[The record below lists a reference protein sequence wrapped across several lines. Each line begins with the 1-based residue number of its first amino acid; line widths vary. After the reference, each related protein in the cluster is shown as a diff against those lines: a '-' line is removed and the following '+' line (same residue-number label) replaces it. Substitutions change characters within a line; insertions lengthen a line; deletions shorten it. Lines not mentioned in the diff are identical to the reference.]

1 MKGKGLAARF
11 SLILLVV
18 MIILGAYSSTF
29 KISFSSSS
37 VGSECCWW
45 ENWSRDKNHNRIDD
59 LIEQQIEKI
68 SLSALNV
75 KSEKRFSVFIHY
87 RHHPTEYDIQALQSM
102 NLEISYIAKY
112 INVVC
117 IRNVSAQL
125 IYTLA
130 SLPNVVMIE
139 LQPHIYPHLD
149 ISVRAIK
156 ARNSPI
162 YSPNTAWELG
172 YTGKNIVV
180 AVLDTGVDDE
190 HEFLRGKFVA
200 GFDCS
205 GSIGYETNPDDED
218 GHGTHV
224 ASIIMST
231 GGATGT
237 YKGVAPDAKLVDVK
251 ILSKRGINLGDQLIR
266 GIEWVIAN
274 KEKYDIKIIN
284 LSIGSDIEDPDG
296 TSAISQAANQAVKNG
311 IVVVAA
317 AGNEGPDSETLLAPS
332 VADDVICVTAL
343 DDRNTINRN
352 DDVIAEYSSRGPRG
366 DGAKKPD
373 VCAPGTNIVGAK
385 AAETG
390 QATNE
395 VISMSGTSMAAP
407 HVSGLAALILEA
419 NPELS
424 PLQVKEI
431 ILETAEDK
439 GPEGWDPNYGW
450 GEIDAYKAVQAALK
464 LGQVN
469 QPPII
474 SATANR
480 TEVHRV
486 IESFVLEASIVDD
499 RTPSENL
506 TVKMFINDSV
516 GSVIE
521 VQMEYVNATGSWIGT
536 YTPDA
541 SAPLG
546 VYSAYVWASDNEGEE
561 ATSETFRFTVLNNP
575 PTITSINVMT
585 LDSIL
590 RVTVEAFDYEGLAN
604 ASLCLY
610 NGEKWLNFTRA
621 FQDNNCIFEIDCSDL
636 KEKEWKL
643 FVTVV
648 DKDHAETS
656 VYYGHVIM
664 PSKPPTLM
672 FILISLGGAVALTL
686 LVYLLH
692 SKKS

>member
-1 MKGKGLAARF
+1 MKNTKKINKK
-11 SLILLVV
+11 LI
-18 MIILGAYSSTF
+18 IILIIFTLASFPPFFLIKPATSTF
-29 KISFSSSS
+29 K
-37 VGSECCWW
+37 CCWW
-45 ENWSRDKNHNRIDD
+45 ENWQRDRNHNKIDD
-59 LIEQQIEKI
+59 LIDQQIERG
-68 SLSALNV
+68 SLSALTLEH
-75 KSEKRFSVFIHY
+75 EKRFSVFIHY
-87 RHHPTEYDIQALQSM
+87 RYHPTKRDIQALQNM
-102 NLEISYIAKY
+102 NLQISYVARY
-112 INVVC
+112 INVICV
-117 IRNVSAQL
+117 RNVSAQL

-130 SLPNVVMIE
+130 NLPNVVMIE

-172 YTGKNIVV
+172 YTGKNITV

-205 GSIGYETNPDDED
+205 GTVSHVTNPDDKD

-224 ASIIMST
+224 ASIIMGT
-231 GGATGT
+231 GGTTGK
-237 YKGVAPDAKLVDVK
+237 YVGVAPDAKLVDVK
-251 ILSKRGINLGDQLIR
+251 ILSERGVNLGDQLIR

-284 LSIGSDIEDPDG
+284 LSIGSDIEDPYG
-296 TSAISQAANQAVKNG
+296 TSAISQAANQAVESG

-373 VCAPGTNIVGAK
+373 VCAPGTNIWGAK

-395 VISMSGTSMAAP
+395 TIAMSGTSMAAP
-407 HVSGLAALILEA
+407 HVAGLAALILEA
-419 NPELS
+419 NPKLS

-431 ILETAEDK
+431 ILKTAEDK
-439 GPEGWDPNYGW
+439 GSEGWDPNYGW
-450 GEIDAYKAVQAALK
+450 GEIDAYKAVQAALNIS
-464 LGQVN
+464 QVN
-469 QPPII
+469 QSPII

-506 TVKMFINDSV
+506 TVKMFINNSV
-516 GSVIE
+516 GSIIE
-521 VQMEYVNATGSWIGT
+521 GQIEYVNATGSWIGT

-546 VYSAYVWASDNEGEE
+546 VYSAYVWALDNEGEE
-561 ATSETFRFTVLNNP
+561 AISETFHFTVLNNP
-575 PTITSINVMT
+575 PTITSINVMI
-585 LDSIL
+585 LENSIL

-610 NGEKWLNFTRA
+610 NGGKWLNFTKS
-621 FQDNNCIFEIDCSDL
+621 FQDNDCSFEIDCSDL
-636 KEKEWKL
+636 KEKEWEI

-656 VYYGHVIM
+656 VYYGQVVM
-664 PSKPPTLM
+664 PSKPPALM
-672 FILISLGGAVALTL
+672 FILISLGGAGAIIL

-692 SKKS
+692 SREVKG

>member
-1 MKGKGLAARF
+1 LKGKGLAARF

-18 MIILGAYSSTF
+18 MIILSAYSSTF
-29 KISFSSSS
+29 KISLSSSS
-37 VGSECCWW
+37 VDGECCWW

-59 LIEQQIEKI
+59 LIEQQIEN

-75 KSEKRFSVFIHY
+75 KSEKRFSIFIHC

-112 INVVC
+112 INVIC

-130 SLPNVVMIE
+130 NLPNVVMIE

-156 ARNSPI
+156 ARSSLI

-172 YTGKNIVV
+172 YTGKNITV

-205 GSIGYETNPDDED
+205 GSVSYVTNPDDRD

-231 GGATGT
+231 GGATGK
-237 YKGVAPDAKLVDVK
+237 YVGVAPDAKLVDVK
-251 ILSKRGINLGDQLIR
+251 ILSERGVNLGDQLIR

-317 AGNEGPDSETLLAPS
+317 AGNEGPNSQTLMAPS

-352 DDVIAEYSSRGPRG
+352 DDVIAEYSSRGPRE

-373 VCAPGTNIVGAK
+373 VCAPGTSIVGAK

-395 VISMSGTSMAAP
+395 IIAMSGTSMAAP
-407 HVSGLAALILEA
+407 HVAGLAALILEA
-419 NPELS
+419 NPKLS

-439 GPEGWDPNYGW
+439 GSEGWDPNYGW
-450 GEIDAYKAVQAALK
+450 GEIDAYKAVQAALNIS
-464 LGQVN
+464 QVN

-506 TVKMFINDSV
+506 TVKMFINNSV
-516 GSVIE
+516 GSIIE
-521 VQMEYVNATGSWIGT
+521 VQMEYVNATDSWIGT

-575 PTITSINVMT
+575 PTITSVNVMI
-585 LDSIL
+585 LENSIL
-590 RVTVEAFDYEGLAN
+590 RVSVEAFDYEGLAN

-610 NGEKWLNFTRA
+610 NGGKWLNFTGA

-636 KEKEWKL
+636 KEREWKL

-656 VYYGHVIM
+656 VYYGQVIM
-664 PSKPPTLM
+664 PSKPPALM
-672 FILISLGGAVALTL
+672 FILISLGGAGTLTL
-686 LVYLLH
+686 LVYLLL
-692 SKKS
+692 SKRS

>member
-1 MKGKGLAARF
+1 
-11 SLILLVV
+11 
-18 MIILGAYSSTF
+18 MIILSAYSSTF
-29 KISFSSSS
+29 KISLSGSS
-37 VGSECCWW
+37 VDREYCWW
-45 ENWSRDKNHNRIDD
+45 ESWSRDKNHNRIDD
-59 LIEQQIEKI
+59 LIEQQIEN

-102 NLEISYIAKY
+102 NLKISYVAKY

-130 SLPNVVMIE
+130 NLPNVVMIE

-149 ISVRAIK
+149 TSVRAIK

-172 YTGKNIVV
+172 YTGKNITV

-205 GSIGYETNPDDED
+205 GSVSHVTNPDDRD

-224 ASIIMST
+224 ASIIMGT
-231 GGATGT
+231 GGTTGK
-237 YKGVAPDAKLVDVK
+237 YVGVAPDAKLVDVK
-251 ILSKRGINLGDQLIR
+251 ILSERGVNLGDQLIR
-266 GIEWVIAN
+266 GIDWVIDN
-274 KEKYDIKIIN
+274 KEKYNISIIN
-284 LSIGSDIEDPDG
+284 LSVGSDIEDSDG
-296 TSAISQAANQAVKNG
+296 TSAISQAANQAVENG

-317 AGNEGPDSETLLAPS
+317 AGNEGPNSQTLMAPS

-373 VCAPGTNIVGAK
+373 VCAPGKNIVGAK

-395 VISMSGTSMAAP
+395 IIAMSGTSMAAP
-407 HVSGLAALILEA
+407 HVAGLAALILEA

-450 GEIDAYKAVQAALK
+450 GEIDAYKAVLAALK

-480 TEVHRV
+480 TEIHRV
-486 IESFVLEASIVDD
+486 IESFVLEASIADD

-506 TVKMFINDSV
+506 TVKMFINNSV

-575 PTITSINVMT
+575 PTITSINVMI
-585 LDSIL
+585 LENSIL

-610 NGEKWLNFTRA
+610 NGGKWLNFTRS

-656 VYYGHVIM
+656 IYYGQIMM
-664 PSKPPTLM
+664 PSQPPTLM
-672 FILISLGGAVALTL
+672 FILISLGGAGALTL
-686 LVYLLH
+686 LVYLLL
-692 SKKS
+692 SKRS